1 MGTHVAWSPRE
12 KELVD
17 ELIKAINDG
26 YKNALK
32 HAADVI
38 RMEYSTARNTLY
50 RIRNRHEAMRD
61 AIDEYSK
68 WRRQMRGRRYL

>member
-1 MGTHVAWSPRE
+1 LGTHVGWSERE
-12 KELVD
+12 RELVS

-26 YKNALK
+26 YKNPLK

-38 RMEYSTARNTLY
+38 RMHYSTARNTLY
-50 RIRNRHEAMRD
+50 RMRNRHDAMRL
-61 AIDEYSK
+61 AIDDYSK

>member
-12 KELVD
+12 KELVG
-17 ELIKAINDG
+17 ELIKAIEQG
-26 YKNALK
+26 YKNPLK